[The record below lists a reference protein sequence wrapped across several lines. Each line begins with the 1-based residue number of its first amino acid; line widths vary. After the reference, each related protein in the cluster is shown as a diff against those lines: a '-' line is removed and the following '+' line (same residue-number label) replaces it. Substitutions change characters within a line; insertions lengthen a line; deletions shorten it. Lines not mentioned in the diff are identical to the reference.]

1 MSLTRT
7 TVYLDPKIHRAIKM
21 RAVQMS
27 MSISEVISEALRL
40 SLKEDAVDL
49 EAIQSR
55 VSEPSRPYEA
65 VLKDLKKDGL
75 L

>member
-21 RAVQMS
+21 RALQMS
-27 MSISEVISEALRL
+27 MSLSAVITEALQL
-40 SLKEDAVDL
+40 SLKEDAIDL
-49 EAIQSR
+49 QAIKDR
-55 VSEPSRPYEA
+55 VSEPSRSYEA

-75 L
+75 I